1 MLRVIEPVTAAKAA
15 AVPVGWL
22 AGIASFPILGING
35 SALVAALFAAALNN
49 TDDPATADRNI
60 PARLTRTLADAMIG
74 GWLAML
80 VINLPAFGGYEF
92 HKVGAPVVAALMTLC
107 VPWFRKTLPG
117 YGGRFVDYLFGL
129 LPGRKDGK

>member
-74 GWLAML
+74 GWLAMFAL
-80 VINLPAFGGYEF
+80 KLPAFHRYGLVE
-92 HKVGAPVVAALMTLC
+92 VGAPVVAALLTLC
-107 VPWFRKTLPG
+107 VPWFREKMPG
-117 YGGRFVDYLFGL
+117 IGGRFVDYLFGL
-129 LPGRKDGK
+129 LPGRKERK